1 MTEHRVASHLGLAA
15 ADYDREIRRMI
26 PGYEEML
33 REVVALLDDVLDSD
47 TGTGKGRGTGTGLAP
62 LVVDLGAGTGALAGA
77 ILDAIP
83 RARALLVDIDPQM
96 LEVATARLAPHGARV
111 EVRRQRF
118 EDPLPPCDAIV
129 ASLAL
134 HHVADVDAKRGLYRQ
149 LRSALKPGGVL
160 LSADACVH
168 PAGPEHDRVFRVW
181 TAGMFDHGIGPGDAE
196 ALFAQW
202 STEDTYQPLS
212 VELALLADAGFQ
224 RPDCFWRRGPIAVFG
239 AFA

>member
-33 REVVALLDDVLDSD
+33 REVVALLDDVLDS
-47 TGTGKGRGTGTGLAP
+47 GTDKGRGTGTGLAP

-118 EDPLPPCDAIV
+118 EDPLPP
-129 ASLAL
+129 
-134 HHVADVDAKRGLYRQ
+134 
-149 LRSALKPGGVL
+149 
-160 LSADACVH
+160 
-168 PAGPEHDRVFRVW
+168 
-181 TAGMFDHGIGPGDAE
+181 
-196 ALFAQW
+196 
-202 STEDTYQPLS
+202 
-212 VELALLADAGFQ
+212 
-224 RPDCFWRRGPIAVFG
+224 
-239 AFA
+239 